1 MFKHI
6 VFVCTGN
13 ICRSPTAEAI
23 LREELRDREMLEGR
37 TVASLGTSA
46 MVGEP
51 AYPLTF
57 EVALE
62 RGIDLSGHRA
72 RQATGLLL
80 TQADLILA
88 LDRGHLSWVNARF
101 PQLRGRTHLLG
112 RWNGNAEVA
121 DPYGRGREKS
131 AEAFDRI
138 EEYMAEWFPRIV
150 RPR

>member
-6 VFVCTGN
+6 LFVCTGN
-13 ICRSPTAEAI
+13 ICRSPTAEAV
-23 LREELRDREMLEGR
+23 LREELRDLEMLDDRMIE
-37 TVASLGTSA
+37 SLGTSA

-51 AYPLTF
+51 AHPLTF

-62 RGIDLSGHRA
+62 RGIDLSGHHA

-88 LDRGHLSWVNARF
+88 LDRGHMAWITSRM

-112 RWNGNAEVA
+112 RWNNNAEVP
-121 DPYGRGREKS
+121 DPYGLPRKKS
-131 AEAFDRI
+131 VEAFEQI
-138 EEYMAEWFPRIV
+138 EEYMAEWLPRIV
-150 RPR
+150 R